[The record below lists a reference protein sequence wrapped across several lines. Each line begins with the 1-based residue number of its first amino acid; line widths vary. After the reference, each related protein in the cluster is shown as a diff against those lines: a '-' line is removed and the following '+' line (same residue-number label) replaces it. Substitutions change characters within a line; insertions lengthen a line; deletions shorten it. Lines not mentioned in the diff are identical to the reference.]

1 MRVVLDSNVLLSALI
16 NPHGVPAQLIVAWR
30 EQRYTLVTSIE
41 QLMELGEVA
50 RRPVLRARII
60 PARVGR
66 FIRDLHHFAEVLRR
80 LPRVD
85 RSSDWADNFL
95 LATAQIGKA
104 DYLVSADQRGVL
116 SLKTHGPNTYRT
128 SKTDDRCTGNQ
139 ARAGPERQ
147 ESEAIGGLNRPNPMF
162 SGRPNVL

>member
-1 MRVVLDSNVLLSALI
+1 MRVVLDSNILLSALI

-66 FIRDLHHFAEVLRR
+66 FIRDLHHFADVLRR

-95 LATAQIGKA
+95 LAMAQSGRA
-104 DYLVSADQRGVL
+104 DYLVSGDRRGVL
-116 SLKTHGPNTYRT
+116 TLISHGPTHIVRAREMIDVLGI
-128 SKTDDRCTGNQ
+128 KPAPTG
-139 ARAGPERQ
+139 RKRQ
-147 ESEAIGGLNRPNPMF
+147 R
-162 SGRPNVL
+162 